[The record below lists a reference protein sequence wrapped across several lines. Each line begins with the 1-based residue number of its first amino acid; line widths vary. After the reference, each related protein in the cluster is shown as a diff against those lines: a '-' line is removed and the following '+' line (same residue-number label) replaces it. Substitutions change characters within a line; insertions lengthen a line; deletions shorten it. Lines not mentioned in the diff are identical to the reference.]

1 MRVFILVFFALTNGF
16 YSYCQM
22 NDISGRIIDDQSSQP
37 IEYALISTHRADSS
51 VILST
56 YTDSSGF
63 YKLEGKL
70 LQDDYLEVQFLGYK
84 TLQFCIRDL
93 KNVNK
98 LDDIRLVPSN
108 NLLNEVTVT
117 GQQLSAF
124 QKIDRQSYKASQFT
138 NATGGTAFDLI
149 KNLPAIATDADGN
162 ISLRGSQGFLLMV
175 NGKLMNVDPKT
186 ILSQISASSIE
197 DIEIITTPSAKY
209 DPDGKGGIIQI
220 RSKKINTDGYSLNA
234 GVNLGLPSLQNYGN
248 KAGQQRYGADFT
260 YNLRKG
266 KLDLLLGAD
275 YLRDDRSGQ
284 RVGYVNTLVG
294 NVLTEFPSFGER
306 SFDQTNYSFR
316 ASANVQVAKNQSLN
330 ASFYGGAK
338 DQARTADILYSG
350 QQRLRLSSPITPT
363 QAYESF
369 LQSGKPNTNGQI
381 INTQTVYNE
390 NLRVRNG
397 QFILAGLDYQAML
410 AKKTILKISTLYE
423 SAQLG
428 GPTDNFNYDGVQKN
442 KIYQYQFNDNNNPLT
457 GFRSQI
463 DLEKTIQKVKIETG
477 YQFRHTTHPGDFLY
491 QNLNLNTNKLETVPL
506 FTNTLGLKR
515 NIHSVYGQV
524 TTNIGTVNVTGGLR
538 LEAAYRDVTLE
549 VPKAL
554 YKFDTINI
562 FPNLALSYKPSEALS
577 LRAGYSKRVQRNT
590 TSMLTP
596 FPEREHS
603 ETLEQGDAQLRPEY
617 IDNIELGAQYV
628 IPNGNLFLTLYHRD
642 INSLVNRVNNVY
654 NDTILNR
661 IYTNAGN
668 ARIQGIE
675 LGGNINLGS
684 KVKWYLGVNVFNY
697 NIKGKLLGD
706 NIDVSNG
713 QYSFNTNLDL
723 ALPAKLGLQ
732 LGTNY
737 LSERVTAQ
745 GVDSRFYLPYL
756 SLSKKI
762 NDRLTLVANWINI
775 DMGLLRTNEQEI
787 STWRNDFYTTTSYI
801 HEVDIVKF
809 AATYKINQV
818 SKANKFKSSE
828 FGAQEF

>member
-1 MRVFILVFFALTNGF
+1 MRVLILLVFMIFIKMLCIGQNNTL
-16 YSYCQM
+16 
-22 NDISGRIIDDQSSQP
+22 SGRVIDNQSGEP
-37 IEYALISTHRADSS
+37 IEYALVSTHKQDSS
-51 VILST
+51 VIEST
-56 YTDSSGF
+56 YTDSLGIF
-63 YKLEGKL
+63 QIRGKFSK
-70 LQDDYLEVQFLGYK
+70 DYYLEVQFLGYK
-84 TLQFCIRDL
+84 SLQL
-93 KNVNK
+93 S
-98 LDDIRLVPSN
+98 LDKSGDNNILGEIRLVPSS

-149 KNLPAIATDADGN
+149 KNLPAIATDAEGN

-186 ILSQISASSIE
+186 ILSQISASSID

-220 RSKKINTDGYSLNA
+220 RSKKINTDGYSISG
-234 GVNLGLPSLQNYGN
+234 GVNAGLPSIQNYDN

-284 RVGYVNTLVG
+284 RDGYVNTLTG
-294 NVLTEFPSFGER
+294 NVLTELPSFGER

-316 ASANVQVAKNQSLN
+316 ASANLQMTKNQSIN

-350 QQRLRLSSPITPT
+350 QQRLSLLTPVTPT

-369 LQSGKPNTNGQI
+369 LQSGKPNRNGQI
-381 INTQTVYNE
+381 INTQTIYNE

-397 QFILAGLDYQAML
+397 QFLLAGLDYQATL
-410 AKKTILKISTLYE
+410 ANKTIVKLSTLYE

-428 GPTDNFNYDGVQKN
+428 GPTDNYNYDGVQKN

-457 GFRSQI
+457 GFRTQI

-477 YQFRHTTHPGDFLY
+477 YQYRYTSHPGDFLY
-491 QNLNLNTNKLETVPL
+491 KDLNLNTNKLETVPL
-506 FTNTLGLKR
+506 FTNKMGLKR
-515 NIHSVYGQV
+515 NIHSIYGQF
-524 TTNIGTVNVTGGLR
+524 TTKIASVNVTGGLR
-538 LEAAYRDVTLE
+538 VESTYRDVTLD
-549 VPKAL
+549 VPKAN
-554 YKFDTINI
+554 YEFDTINI
-562 FPNLALSYKPSEALS
+562 FPNLAMSYKPTEKLS
-577 LRAGYSKRVQRNT
+577 FRAGYSKRVQRNT

-603 ETLEQGDAQLRPEY
+603 ETLEQGDAQLRPEF
-617 IDNIELGAQYV
+617 IDNVELGAQYLL
-628 IPNGNLFLTLYHRD
+628 PNGNLFVTLYHRD
-642 INSLVNRVNNVY
+642 INNLVNRVNSVY

-675 LGGNINLGS
+675 LGGNINVGS
-684 KVKWYLGVNVFNY
+684 KVKWYVGVNVFNY
-697 NIKGKLLGD
+697 NIKGNLLGD
-706 NIDVSNG
+706 NINVSNG
-713 QYSFNTNLDL
+713 QYSFNTSLDITL
-723 ALPAKLGLQ
+723 LSKIGLQ
-732 LGTNY
+732 VGTNY
-737 LSERVTAQ
+737 LSGIVTAQ
-745 GVDSRFYLPYL
+745 GIDSRFYLPFL
-756 SLSKKI
+756 SLTKKI

-775 DMGLLRTNEQEI
+775 DLGLLRTNEQEI
-787 STWRNDFYTTTSYI
+787 STWRNDFYTTTNYI
-801 HEVDIVKF
+801 HEVDIIKF

-818 SKANKFKSSE
+818 SKSNKFKSSE

>member
-1 MRVFILVFFALTNGF
+1 MIFIKMLCIGQNNTL
-16 YSYCQM
+16 
-22 NDISGRIIDDQSSQP
+22 SGRVIDNQSGEP
-37 IEYALISTHRADSS
+37 IEYALVSTHKQDSS
-51 VILST
+51 VIEST
-56 YTDSSGF
+56 YTDSLGIF
-63 YKLEGKL
+63 QIRGKFSK
-70 LQDDYLEVQFLGYK
+70 DYYLEVQFLGYK
-84 TLQFCIRDL
+84 SLQL
-93 KNVNK
+93 S
-98 LDDIRLVPSN
+98 LDKSGDNNILGEIRLVPSS

-149 KNLPAIATDADGN
+149 KNLPAIATDAEGN

-186 ILSQISASSIE
+186 ILSQISASSID

-220 RSKKINTDGYSLNA
+220 RSKKINTDGYSISG
-234 GVNLGLPSLQNYGN
+234 GVNAGLPSIQNYDN

-284 RVGYVNTLVG
+284 RDGYVNTLTG
-294 NVLTEFPSFGER
+294 NVLTELPSFGER

-316 ASANVQVAKNQSLN
+316 ASANLQMTKNQSIN

-350 QQRLRLSSPITPT
+350 QQRLSLLTPVTPT

-369 LQSGKPNTNGQI
+369 LQSGKPNRNGQI
-381 INTQTVYNE
+381 INTQTIYNE

-397 QFILAGLDYQAML
+397 QFLLAGLDYQATL
-410 AKKTILKISTLYE
+410 ANKTIVKLSTLYE

-428 GPTDNFNYDGVQKN
+428 GPTDNYNYDGVQKN

-457 GFRSQI
+457 GFRTQI

-477 YQFRHTTHPGDFLY
+477 YQYRYTSHPGDFLY
-491 QNLNLNTNKLETVPL
+491 KDLNLNTNKLETVPL
-506 FTNTLGLKR
+506 FTNKMGLKR
-515 NIHSVYGQV
+515 NIHSIYGQF
-524 TTNIGTVNVTGGLR
+524 TTKIASVNVTGGLR
-538 LEAAYRDVTLE
+538 VESTYRDVTLD
-549 VPKAL
+549 VPKAN
-554 YKFDTINI
+554 YEFDTINI
-562 FPNLALSYKPSEALS
+562 FPNLAMSYKPTEKLS
-577 LRAGYSKRVQRNT
+577 FRAGYSKRVQRNT

-603 ETLEQGDAQLRPEY
+603 ETLEQGDAQLRPEF
-617 IDNIELGAQYV
+617 IDNVELGAQYLL
-628 IPNGNLFLTLYHRD
+628 PNGNLFVTLYHRD
-642 INSLVNRVNNVY
+642 INNLVNRVNSVY

-675 LGGNINLGS
+675 LGGNINVGS
-684 KVKWYLGVNVFNY
+684 KVKWYVGVNVFNY
-697 NIKGKLLGD
+697 NIKGNLLGD
-706 NIDVSNG
+706 NINVSNG
-713 QYSFNTNLDL
+713 QYSFNTSLDITL
-723 ALPAKLGLQ
+723 LSKIGLQ
-732 LGTNY
+732 VGTNY
-737 LSERVTAQ
+737 LSGIVTAQ
-745 GVDSRFYLPYL
+745 GIDSRFYLPFL
-756 SLSKKI
+756 SLTKKI

-775 DMGLLRTNEQEI
+775 DLGLLRTNEQEI
-787 STWRNDFYTTTSYI
+787 STWRNDFYTTTNYI
-801 HEVDIVKF
+801 HEVDIIKF

-818 SKANKFKSSE
+818 SKSNKFKSSE

>member
-1 MRVFILVFFALTNGF
+1 MRVLILLGFIFFSGVICVGQDNVL
-16 YSYCQM
+16 
-22 NDISGRIIDDQSSQP
+22 SGRIIDIQSGQP
-37 IEYALISTHRADSS
+37 IEYALISMHKQDSS
-51 VILST
+51 VVNST
-56 YTDSSGF
+56 YTDSLGIF
-63 YKLEGKL
+63 KIQGKL
-70 LQDDYLEVQFLGYK
+70 SNEYYLEIQFLGYK
-84 TLQFCIRDL
+84 SLQLSSIKIGDNLQLGDL
-93 KNVNK
+93 K
-98 LDDIRLVPSN
+98 LAPSS

-149 KNLPAIATDADGN
+149 KNLPAVATDAEGN

-220 RSKKINTDGYSLNA
+220 RSKQINTDGYSISG
-234 GVNLGLPSLQNYGN
+234 GVNMGLPSIQNYGN
-248 KAGQQRYGADFT
+248 KADQQRYGADFT

-284 RVGYVNTLVG
+284 RDGYVNTLTG

-316 ASANVQVAKNQSLN
+316 ASANLQVTKNQSIN

-363 QAYESF
+363 QGYESF
-369 LQSGKPNTNGQI
+369 VQSGKQNTNGQI
-381 INTQTVYNE
+381 INTQTIFNE

-397 QFILAGLDYQAML
+397 QFLLAGLDYQATI
-410 AKKTILKISTLYE
+410 ADKTIVKLSTLYE
-423 SAQLG
+423 NAQLG

-442 KIYQYQFNDNNNPLT
+442 KIYQYQFNDNDNPLT
-457 GFRSQI
+457 GFRTQI
-463 DLEKTIQKVKIETG
+463 DLEKTIKKVKIETG
-477 YQFRHTTHPGDFLY
+477 YQYRYTSHPGDFLF
-491 QNLNLNTNKLETVPL
+491 QDLNLITNMLETVPL
-506 FTNTLGLKR
+506 FTNKLGLKR
-515 NIHSVYGQV
+515 NIHSVYGQM
-524 TTNIGTVNVTGGLR
+524 TTKIAKIDVTGGLR
-538 LEAAYRDVTLE
+538 VESTYRDVTLE
-549 VPKAL
+549 VPSAK
-554 YKFDTINI
+554 YDFDTINI
-562 FPNLALSYKPSEALS
+562 FPNLAVSYKPAEALS
-577 LRAGYSKRVQRNT
+577 LRVGYSKRVQRNT

-603 ETLEQGDAQLRPEY
+603 ETLEQGDAQLRPEF
-617 IDNIELGAQYV
+617 IDNVELGAQYV
-628 IPNGNLFLTLYHRD
+628 LPNGNLFVTLYHRD
-642 INSLVNRVNNVY
+642 IDNLVNRVNSVY

-661 IYTNAGN
+661 IYTNVGN

-675 LGGNINLGS
+675 LGGNINVGS
-684 KVKWYLGVNVFNY
+684 KVKWYVGVNIFNY
-697 NIKGKLLGD
+697 NIKGRLLGD

-713 QYSFNTNLDL
+713 QFSFNTSLDL
-723 ALPAKLGLQ
+723 SLPCKVGLQ
-732 LGTNY
+732 IGTNY

-745 GVDSRFYLPYL
+745 GIDSRFYLPFL
-756 SLSKKI
+756 SLTKKV

-775 DMGLLRTNEQEI
+775 DLGLLRTNEQKI
-787 STWRNDFYTTTSYI
+787 STWRNDFYTTTNYI
-801 HEVDIVKF
+801 HEVDIIKF

-818 SKANKFKSSE
+818 SKSNKFKSSE